1 MIQYPNDGKVY
12 AWSFWSCRTLL
23 LDMED
28 DKQLSS
34 WPSCGLLNSSVTA
47 SSDRHYLRHEL
58 GLAAGHTLFEFKYSA
73 YDAVR

>member
-1 MIQYPNDGKVY
+1 
-12 AWSFWSCRTLL
+12 
-23 LDMED
+23 MED

-58 GLAAGHTLFEFKYSA
+58 GLAAGHTLFEVRMLTSNIIVIFKSVPIILRQYND
-73 YDAVR
+73 Y